1 LRIDVVPLGRAM
13 PPNFKFPSLSGVEG
27 GDRSLDNFV
36 KIFVVEN
43 KFEADMLSQA
53 LQREGVPV
61 MVRTFSDTA
70 YDGLYIPQKGWAAIM
85 VPEEFRALG
94 EKVVNE
100 FKEAFS
106 KRGGVADEGVE

>member
-1 LRIDVVPLGRAM
+1 MG
-13 PPNFKFPSLSGVEG
+13 NFI
-27 GDRSLDNFV
+27 

-43 KFEADMLSQA
+43 QFEADLVSQA
-53 LQREGVPV
+53 LQEEGIPI
-61 MVRTFSDTA
+61 MLKKFSDTA

-85 VPEEFRALG
+85 VPEECKTLG

-106 KRGGVADEGVE
+106 KRGHLGDRRKK

>member
-1 LRIDVVPLGRAM
+1 M
-13 PPNFKFPSLSGVEG
+13 
-27 GDRSLDNFV
+27 RSLLGNFI

-43 KFEADMLSQA
+43 QFEADLVSQA
-53 LQREGVPV
+53 LQEEGIP
-61 MVRTFSDTA
+61 MMLKKFSDTA

-85 VPEEFRALG
+85 VPEECKALA

-106 KRGGVADEGVE
+106 KRGHGNERNKK

>member
-1 LRIDVVPLGRAM
+1 MG
-13 PPNFKFPSLSGVEG
+13 
-27 GDRSLDNFV
+27 NFV

-43 KFEADMLSQA
+43 KFEADLLSQA

-85 VPEEFRALG
+85 VPEEFRVLG
-94 EKVVNE
+94 ERVVND

-106 KRGGVADEGVE
+106 KRRRVAEEEKE